1 MGVALD
7 QGNVSGSA
15 CSREI
20 DASRH
25 LADCFVTPR
34 SWYISQPK
42 EVEELV
48 EALEHFIPLLGVV
61 FALVVPIML
70 VLNIKRINKGI
81 CPNIIKCSDVC
92 IIEADP
98 DIGGIGVSPPH
109 LAGRASTNHQSQ
121 FQVRSAAYIQS
132 LCSLFLFGLGSKYD
146 GALRGTLVLTSLAL
160 VASIAIFSIQS
171 ELSLHHATVSLT
183 LLTVVMLP
191 LHFVES
197 WRIES
202 PGLFVAQQLRLGTYS
217 AMQIW
222 LAVQAPC
229 FGSTPEC
236 NLCTKTGALWY
247 SFNVVS
253 DWGLMSRVAAVFIVG
268 ISWVKS
274 TFLTYG
280 PLHSI
285 QAVPAMFSKL
295 RAERW
300 SEFARSTQ
308 SDLMEW
314 RRERLRGFR
323 RRGERKGGT
332 WTHVFIW
339 YEDTT
344 SVKAVIGARRWAR
357 PPKRQKEAPG
367 WLQRVWSD
375 LRMASTAPRFHR
387 MVISLVFSVVYIC
400 NTEYTVRINLD
411 DGASAWGFGQI
422 LSMATAV
429 PFMASIIELVFRLG
443 ARDRSVKSIHNC
455 GLRC

>member
-1 MGVALD
+1 M
-7 QGNVSGSA
+7 
-15 CSREI
+15 
-20 DASRH
+20 
-25 LADCFVTPR
+25 
-34 SWYISQPK
+34 
-42 EVEELV
+42 
-48 EALEHFIPLLGVV
+48 
-61 FALVVPIML
+61 
-70 VLNIKRINKGI
+70 
-81 CPNIIKCSDVC
+81 
-92 IIEADP
+92 
-98 DIGGIGVSPPH
+98 
-109 LAGRASTNHQSQ
+109 
-121 FQVRSAAYIQS
+121 
-132 LCSLFLFGLGSKYD
+132 FGLGSKYD

-202 PGLFVAQQLRLGTYS
+202 PGLFVAQQLRLATYS

-222 LAVQAPC
+222 LAVKAPC

-236 NLCTKTGALWY
+236 NLCTKAGVLWY
-247 SFNVVS
+247 SSNVVS
-253 DWGLMSRVAAVFIVG
+253 DWGLITRIFPVFIVG

-285 QAVPAMFSKL
+285 QAVPAMFSES
-295 RAERW
+295 RAEGW

-308 SDLMEW
+308 RDLMEW
-314 RRERLRGFR
+314 RRERLSGYR
-323 RRGERKGGT
+323 RRGERKDGT

-344 SVKAVIGARRWAR
+344 PVKAVIDARRWAQ

-375 LRMASTAPRFHR
+375 LRMASMAPRFQR
-387 MVISLVFSVVYIC
+387 MLIALGFSVVYIY

-429 PFMASIIELVFRLG
+429 PFMASIIELAFRLG
-443 ARDRSVKSIHNC
+443 ARDRLVKYAPDC
-455 GLRC
+455 GPRC